1 MFKKFVSV
9 LVSVVFVF
17 SIVTVDIK
25 AATIPL
31 SSSNSIDAFKINDAG
46 ILKNFA
52 KVTALKNFN
61 SDTVVLN
68 IQDFHMHPGVQQNIN
83 SIIKALVDNYSI
95 KNVYLEGAYNEVNT
109 NWLSNIANPD
119 LKNAIINQLIK
130 DGKLTGAEIYSVN
143 NDKQSF
149 ILPLE
154 DKNLHKEN
162 IKRLAK
168 ILGDKPE
175 ILDKLDK
182 IEKELSIYQKKYLSS
197 NNKNFTEVVQKH
209 DAGKIDTGKYYK
221 LLFAYLKKNSR
232 SSNNKYG
239 NIVEMTV
246 NDYPNINKYLKAYQL
261 QNRIKLKNLSKDLK
275 ALMEVL
281 KKELSYEEY
290 NKIITNTNNLSDVD
304 ALIASLVALPSE
316 YKQKYATKQL
326 QDFVEATKIY
336 KEINPVELINEERS
350 LTEQIRGALSKNK
363 AELEISFLTDFFKYF
378 KDFMIANISADN
390 RQYFSE
396 KIDSFISLWNKYS
409 FYNKSMMELVERI
422 PLINEYYNVNDY
434 RNEVFI
440 KKINIKKGN
449 GSEAPAGS
457 FSSLVSGKNILVVI
471 TGGYHTKGLTDLLL
485 KNNISYA
492 VITPTVSGRIGNT
505 YEKYENAVKEE
516 AKIESQTLASAAI
529 SLIGLEQSY
538 VIELLKQ
545 IQKNNNFNL
554 DDVVRFIEV
563 INETKEQKITY
574 EYDKQNQ
581 KLQLSDGNTQI
592 IITRDN
598 IKVNSLAKQQ
608 NEKAVFDAEKILKEI
623 NKNIK
628 VFSSTFSFFSTGIF
642 YPNLFETLDGFET
655 FLIERNLMPSVTN
668 GLIYEIETDEQF
680 KEDMLK
686 QDEDALI
693 KLAQKTY
700 GVQYEILSKY
710 YKENGKNIEQNEDN
724 AESLKEVINEME
736 ILNSKGQF
744 LSETNNIDYVNEL
757 RQLEKS
763 VMGKLNY
770 KPNYAVY
777 AAGGRIGQPD
787 VWKLAERQDVE
798 LSMITVSPRLSKE
811 EIPYSV
817 SHDSGLKKQT
827 DNKGVHG
834 DFDGT
839 VEWYKDNELTD
850 EDINKYKGN
859 NAFVGYLKMVSNKT
873 GKVSKV
879 AVFQTYN
886 PEDVDFSNLLV
897 LNTSGK
903 YKNEEEAEVFLKQGA
918 DMVVLS
924 APGEMPTYTNGTRE
938 AYKGDKIF
946 SGASCST
953 NALQSVLLPISEN
966 GKIQSVR
973 FGGAHSRTNSEGDK
987 DYGFEP
993 HSSGAFKATVKLPGL
1008 QYLKGQIIG
1017 NVNRISDVMD
1027 GSILDVT
1034 IQLEEPIKGGAEEV
1048 NKILKQ
1054 ASEGKYKGVLG
1065 YKEGKSNV
1073 SDIVGRTEAGIVQA
1087 DQTMVSADGKTVQ
1100 LAVWYDNEVGYANQY
1115 LDLSYYA
1122 GMYGTM
1128 KDNMLKLLKTAEADT
1143 KELENKAVTLEDIYK
1158 VFRNDVMTNSA
1169 KMTTIKNEAD
1179 KGNEVA
1185 KGIVDLTTKLA
1196 QTDILNV
1203 PEGPAETFVSEDL
1216 LASAK
1221 AGGYAIGAYN
1231 MNNLDQLQAIVNAAT
1246 EGTNTPLMIEIS
1258 EGAFGYSADNP
1269 MGMEKFNYLVET
1281 YKMIAATMPG
1291 SEMILHLDHAK
1302 NIDVA
1307 KKAIDMG
1314 FSSVMLDYSKEEI
1327 SKNKQATKELVEYA
1341 HKKGARVEA
1350 EIGAVDLGDQG
1361 YTTPEQALDFVKAT
1375 NVDSLAIAVGTA
1387 HGANKNNPQ
1396 LQFMLIAEIAYELYK
1411 NGIKTPLV
1419 LHGASAVPQE
1429 LIKRFNDAGGEKE
1442 NASGVP
1448 MNDTKAAIKWKTL
1461 LDEAREDIEK
1471 KAKQDEKFDY
1481 EAARNK
1487 FEQIEKEITDKG
1499 LLEQGVISKV
1509 NVATDVLVAGAV
1521 GIKEAIQ
1528 DGKGVDHIAEQQEAA
1543 QLVGGKM
1550 AALGSHGMVGDTKK
1564 AKQKVTLPEKATKQV
1579 KELINKQNVKQYNIG
1594 SVEEIQA
1601 VINNSKPSDNIVFT
1615 VDEDTAKRFNFIGYK
1630 NTGNQQQYN
1639 ALVFAIEVAAQNN
1652 KDINIAVNLIKSQD
1666 IDKTLTNILKKSYQY
1681 NEKESAFELKL
1692 DKLSNSELVYLSGA
1706 IEDGA
1711 IMDLREIAND
1721 ITEKFHKYQNDKHDV
1736 RDWGKQYRNII
1747 WMLLENINNGNIEN
1761 YINRENDFE
1770 TIDEVSDEVGKLDN
1784 QRKELV
1790 DETDYIEELRVLEE
1804 KLGDNV
1810 SGKPNYAV
1818 YAALGRIGQPVVW
1831 KLAERQDVELSMITV
1846 SPRYI
1851 EGKAKEN
1858 LPKEI
1863 AHDSGLKVQTDNK
1876 GVHGDFDGTVE
1887 WYNVSE
1893 LTYDD
1898 INKYKDNPA
1907 FGGYLK
1913 IVSNKTGKVSKVAVF
1928 GTYNPEDVDFTGKT
1942 VLNTSGKYKTEE
1954 EAEVFI
1960 KQGADMVVLSAPGEM
1975 ATYTNG
1981 TREAYK
1987 NDRIFS
1993 GASCS
1998 TNALQSV
2005 LLPISENGRIQSV
2018 RFGGAHSRTNS
2029 EGDKE
2034 YGFEPHSSGAFK
2046 ATVKL
2051 PGLQY
2056 LKGQIIGNVNRVSGV
2071 MDGSILDVTIQLE
2084 EPIKGGATEVNE
2096 ILKKASQGKYNGVL
2110 GYEEGQLKVAD
2121 IVGRTEAGIV
2131 QADQT
2136 MVSADGKTVQLA
2148 VWYDNE
2154 VGYANQY
2161 LDLSVY
2167 ANKSKQMK
2175 QDVIDLLEEIGLNTI
2190 RMGLNKDSVTLKD
2203 VYKILRK
2210 EVLNNENR
2218 MKLVKKQAEEGLK
2231 HNVKVTAQAVLELAE
2246 EEEIKPEQE
2255 STVTVKSEKSNFAKI
2270 FESGVY
2276 FLKSFINDI
2285 TRTVNDNVVYV
2296 DLVYVEDDNIP
2307 QQKRAVFDE
2316 ENNKITL
2323 YVSVLENED
2332 IQLPKKIKPTPSGIK
2347 NNARP
2352 VYVDEAT
2359 GVIYVTPQQNIDEI
2373 TSDLSVILNNFG
2385 VKSNNLSVVIAD
2397 NSSDLAI
2404 NNNGVVKTTIDFVSA
2419 ARNIVKALTGVMNR
2433 NLVVMLEGKREDID
2447 MQLDIMGKIGNK
2459 TISLPAEYFD
2469 RKDEYVI
2476 KSCINNLAQHGI
2488 SVIIEYS
2495 ETDTKI
2501 KNAYKLG
2508 FAGHIITY
2516 VDGKGVKSVTEYEN
2530 YSLNEKIDV
2539 QNSCRILPDIDSL
2552 KQFNNIKSSNET
2564 VFINGA
2570 ILKEFVKGRDFLQVR
2585 QLLNGLVIN
2594 FVKFFNNDIDE
2605 DLIENFVFELPKENI
2620 IELTGTDEEKA
2631 KKINDL
2637 KNKLNNNDIESLRKE
2652 LKIDET
2658 NELKLFENKIK
2669 NLAEQQNKNEKQLLK
2684 VYYETILKAVWIN
2697 TKNPLGF
2704 ADRNIKNMVE
2714 RNALIELNDEQQ
2726 KSVDE
2731 IIKIIEPIKQKMS
2744 AEDLIDFVY
2753 DLAYCLDSSDI
2764 ETAQKLLKGIGLEN
2778 EIKFDK
2784 DGNIAKAATFELLV
2798 LFADKKIGNID
2809 FEKEN
2814 FDDIKNVVNILTA
2827 A

>member
-1 MFKKFVSV
+1 MFKKIISVFVSV
-9 LVSVVFVF
+9 LFIFSV
-17 SIVTVDIK
+17 VTVDLK

-31 SSSNSIDAFKINDAG
+31 SSANSMDVFKINDAG

-52 KVTALKNFN
+52 KVTSLKNFN
-61 SDTVVLN
+61 SDMVVLN

-83 SIIKALVDNYSI
+83 SIIKALVDNYSV
-95 KNVYLEGAYNEVNT
+95 KNVYLEGAYDTVNT

-119 LKNAIINQLIK
+119 LKNAIINQLMK

-143 NDKQSF
+143 NDKQNF

-154 DKNLHKEN
+154 DKKLHKEN
-162 IKRLAK
+162 IGRLAK
-168 ILGDKPE
+168 ILADKPE
-175 ILDKLDK
+175 VLNKLDKL
-182 IEKELSIYQKKYLSS
+182 EKELSIYQKKYLST

-209 DAGKIDTGKYYK
+209 DAGKIDTGKFYK
-221 LLFAYLKKNSR
+221 LLFAYMKKNS
-232 SSNNKYG
+232 SVSNGQYG
-239 NIVEMTV
+239 NIIEMSAS
-246 NDYPNINKYLKAYQL
+246 DYPNINKYLTAYQL
-261 QNRIKLKNLSKDLK
+261 QSKIKLKELSKDLK
-275 ALMEVL
+275 TLMESL
-281 KKELSYEEY
+281 KKEISYEEY
-290 NKIITNTNNLSDVD
+290 TKIVKNTNNFSDLD
-304 ALIASLVALPSE
+304 ALIASLVVLPSE

-326 QDFVEATKIY
+326 QDFVEATRIY
-336 KEINPVELINEERS
+336 KEINPIELINEERS
-350 LTEQIRGALSKNK
+350 LIEQIRGALSKNK

-378 KDFMIANISADN
+378 KDFMTANISADN

-396 KIDSFISLWNKYS
+396 KVDSFINLWNKYS
-409 FYNKSMMELVERI
+409 FYNKPMLELVEKM
-422 PLINEYYNVNDY
+422 PLINEYYDVNDY
-434 RNEVFI
+434 RNKVFI
-440 KKINIKKGN
+440 EKINIGN
-449 GSEAPAGS
+449 RNSSNSELPISS
-457 FSSLVSGKNILVVI
+457 FSSLIDGKNIVVVI
-471 TGGYHTKGLTDLLL
+471 TGGYHTKGLTELLL

-492 VITPTVSGRIGNT
+492 VITPTVSGDTGNT
-505 YEKYENAVKEE
+505 YEKYESAVKEE
-516 AKIESQTLASAAI
+516 AKIASQTLASAAI

-538 VIELLKQ
+538 VIDLLKQ
-545 IQKNNNFNL
+545 IQKDNNFNL

-563 INETKEQKITY
+563 INTTKEQKISY

-581 KLQLSDGNTQI
+581 KLQLSDDNTQI
-592 IITRDN
+592 IITKEN
-598 IKVNSLAKQQ
+598 IEVNSLRQQ
-608 NEKAVFDAEKILKEI
+608 QSTEVSFDSANILKEI

-628 VFSSTFSFFSTGIF
+628 VFSSAFSFFSTGIF

-655 FLIERNLMPSVTN
+655 FLIERNLMPSITN
-668 GLIYEIETDEQF
+668 GLIYEIDRDEQF

-700 GVQYEILSKY
+700 NVQYEILAKY
-710 YKENGKNIEQNEDN
+710 YKDKGETIEQDEDN

-736 ILNSKGQF
+736 TLNSKGQL
-744 LSETNNIDYVNEL
+744 LSETDDIDYVDEL
-757 RQLEKS
+757 RQLENS

-798 LSMITVSPRLSKE
+798 LSMITVSPRLSKD

-817 SHDSGLKKQT
+817 SHDSGLKIQT

-839 VEWYKDNELTD
+839 VEWYKDNELTG

-938 AYKGDKIF
+938 AYKGEKIF

-966 GKIQSVR
+966 GRIESVR

-987 DYGFEP
+987 EYGFEP

-1048 NKILKQ
+1048 NRLLWR
-1054 ASEGKYKGVLG
+1054 ASLGKYKGVLG
-1065 YKEGKSNV
+1065 YELLTSNV

-1128 KDNMLKLLKTAEADT
+1128 KDNMIKLLKTAEVNT
-1143 KELENKAVTLEDIYK
+1143 KKLENKAVTLEDIYK
-1158 VFRNDVMTNSA
+1158 VFRKDVMTNNA
-1169 KMTTIKNEAD
+1169 KMAIVKDEAD
-1179 KGNEVA
+1179 KGNEIA
-1185 KGIVDLTTKLA
+1185 KGVLNLKTTLSQK
-1196 QTDILNV
+1196 DILNV
-1203 PEGPAETFVSEDL
+1203 PEGPVETFVSEDL

-1221 AGGYAIGAYN
+1221 AGGYAVGAYN

-1327 SKNKQATKELVEYA
+1327 SKNKEATKELVEYA

-1396 LQFMLIAEIAYELYK
+1396 LQFMLISEIAYELYK

-1419 LHGASAVPQE
+1419 LHGASAVPQD
-1429 LIKRFNDAGGEKE
+1429 LIKRFNEAGGEKE

-1481 EAARNK
+1481 VAARNK

-1521 GIKEAIQ
+1521 GMKEAIQ

-1550 AALGSHGMVGDTKK
+1550 AALGSRGMVGDTKK
-1564 AKQKVTLPEKATKQV
+1564 NKQKVTLPEKATKTV

-1601 VINNSKPSDNIVFT
+1601 VINNSKPGDNIVFT

-1630 NTGNQQQYN
+1630 NTEKQQQYN
-1639 ALVFAIEVAAQNN
+1639 ALVFAIEIAAQNN

-1666 IDKTLTNILKKSYQY
+1666 IDKTLTNILKKAYQY

-1706 IEDGA
+1706 IKDGA
-1711 IMDLREIAND
+1711 IMDLKEIAND

-1761 YINRENDFE
+1761 YISREDSFE

-1804 KLGDNV
+1804 KLGNNV

-1851 EGKAKEN
+1851 GGKAKEN

-1863 AHDSGLKVQTDNK
+1863 AHDSGLKVQKDNK
-1876 GVHGDFDGTVE
+1876 GVHGDFDGTIQ
-1887 WYNVSE
+1887 WYNVNE

-1975 ATYTNG
+1975 PTYTNG

-1987 NDRIFS
+1987 GEKIFS
-1993 GASCS
+1993 G
-1998 TNALQSV
+1998 
-2005 LLPISENGRIQSV
+2005 
-2018 RFGGAHSRTNS
+2018 
-2029 EGDKE
+2029 
-2034 YGFEPHSSGAFK
+2034 
-2046 ATVKL
+2046 
-2051 PGLQY
+2051 
-2056 LKGQIIGNVNRVSGV
+2056 
-2071 MDGSILDVTIQLE
+2071 
-2084 EPIKGGATEVNE
+2084 
-2096 ILKKASQGKYNGVL
+2096 
-2110 GYEEGQLKVAD
+2110 
-2121 IVGRTEAGIV
+2121 
-2131 QADQT
+2131 
-2136 MVSADGKTVQLA
+2136 
-2148 VWYDNE
+2148 
-2154 VGYANQY
+2154 
-2161 LDLSVY
+2161 
-2167 ANKSKQMK
+2167 
-2175 QDVIDLLEEIGLNTI
+2175 
-2190 RMGLNKDSVTLKD
+2190 
-2203 VYKILRK
+2203 
-2210 EVLNNENR
+2210 
-2218 MKLVKKQAEEGLK
+2218 
-2231 HNVKVTAQAVLELAE
+2231 
-2246 EEEIKPEQE
+2246 
-2255 STVTVKSEKSNFAKI
+2255 
-2270 FESGVY
+2270 
-2276 FLKSFINDI
+2276 
-2285 TRTVNDNVVYV
+2285 
-2296 DLVYVEDDNIP
+2296 
-2307 QQKRAVFDE
+2307 
-2316 ENNKITL
+2316 
-2323 YVSVLENED
+2323 
-2332 IQLPKKIKPTPSGIK
+2332 
-2347 NNARP
+2347 
-2352 VYVDEAT
+2352 
-2359 GVIYVTPQQNIDEI
+2359 
-2373 TSDLSVILNNFG
+2373 
-2385 VKSNNLSVVIAD
+2385 
-2397 NSSDLAI
+2397 
-2404 NNNGVVKTTIDFVSA
+2404 
-2419 ARNIVKALTGVMNR
+2419 
-2433 NLVVMLEGKREDID
+2433 
-2447 MQLDIMGKIGNK
+2447 
-2459 TISLPAEYFD
+2459 
-2469 RKDEYVI
+2469 
-2476 KSCINNLAQHGI
+2476 
-2488 SVIIEYS
+2488 
-2495 ETDTKI
+2495 
-2501 KNAYKLG
+2501 
-2508 FAGHIITY
+2508 
-2516 VDGKGVKSVTEYEN
+2516 
-2530 YSLNEKIDV
+2530 
-2539 QNSCRILPDIDSL
+2539 
-2552 KQFNNIKSSNET
+2552 
-2564 VFINGA
+2564 
-2570 ILKEFVKGRDFLQVR
+2570 
-2585 QLLNGLVIN
+2585 
-2594 FVKFFNNDIDE
+2594 
-2605 DLIENFVFELPKENI
+2605 
-2620 IELTGTDEEKA
+2620 
-2631 KKINDL
+2631 
-2637 KNKLNNNDIESLRKE
+2637 
-2652 LKIDET
+2652 
-2658 NELKLFENKIK
+2658 
-2669 NLAEQQNKNEKQLLK
+2669 
-2684 VYYETILKAVWIN
+2684 
-2697 TKNPLGF
+2697 
-2704 ADRNIKNMVE
+2704 
-2714 RNALIELNDEQQ
+2714 
-2726 KSVDE
+2726 
-2731 IIKIIEPIKQKMS
+2731 
-2744 AEDLIDFVY
+2744 
-2753 DLAYCLDSSDI
+2753 
-2764 ETAQKLLKGIGLEN
+2764 
-2778 EIKFDK
+2778 
-2784 DGNIAKAATFELLV
+2784 
-2798 LFADKKIGNID
+2798 
-2809 FEKEN
+2809 
-2814 FDDIKNVVNILTA
+2814 
-2827 A
+2827 